1 MRSGKIISLS
11 VWLMIIFNLILSFA
25 AVWNYQRMN
34 PEIEGIFQRNIISI
48 DACEKMFLV
57 LARDTV
63 NPQEFNAAFDVAVN
77 NITEDGEKETLQNI
91 KSMFEQYCQGNTQI
105 KSQLIE
111 EIVKLNNFNKQAIA
125 DSARKAQ
132 QLRQSGAWGVVLMT
146 TLFFVAAIFFEQR
159 LRRALL
165 APLQE
170 ISMVLEADRKGDK
183 FRRCHLPGISSDMK
197 KLFEAINSL
206 LDRKN

>member
-11 VWLMIIFNLILSFA
+11 VWLMIIFNLLLSFV

-34 PEIEGIFQRNIISI
+34 PEIQGIYQRNIVSI

-63 NPQEFNAAFDVAVN
+63 NSQEFNAAFK
-77 NITEDGEKETLQNI
+77 T
-91 KSMFEQYCQGNTQI
+91 MFEQFCQGDTQI
-105 KSQLIE
+105 KAQLIE
-111 EIVKLNNFNKQAIA
+111 EIVKLNNFNKQAIS

-132 QLRQSGAWGVVLMT
+132 KLRQSGAWGMVMMT
-146 TLFFVAAIFFEQR
+146 ALFFVAAIFFEQR

-170 ISMVLEADRKGDK
+170 ISLVLEANSKGDR

>member
-132 QLRQSGAWGVVLMT
+132 QLRQSRAWGVVLMT

>member
-11 VWLMIIFNLILSFA
+11 VWLMIIFNLLLSFV

-34 PEIEGIFQRNIISI
+34 PEIQGIYQRNIVSI

-63 NPQEFNAAFDVAVN
+63 NSQEFNAAFDIAVN
-77 NITEDGEKETLQNI
+77 NITEEGEKETLQNI
-91 KSMFEQYCQGNTQI
+91 KAMFEQFCQGDTQI
-105 KSQLIE
+105 KAQLIE
-111 EIVKLNNFNKQAIA
+111 EIVKLNNFNKQAIS

-132 QLRQSGAWGVVLMT
+132 KLRQSGAWGMVMMT
-146 TLFFVAAIFFEQR
+146 ALFFVAAIFFEQR

-170 ISMVLEADRKGDK
+170 ISLVLEANSKGDR